1 MLVGLPARGK
11 SFLARKLQAYL
22 TWYGTHCKIFNVG
35 KYRREAYAQLQQQK
49 EQQQAD
55 ATDPDANSERVQ
67 TGACDASFF
76 DAENKEAAAL
86 REHVA
91 EVALQDMLLWLDVGL
106 EDDEED
112 EIGPTNSDEDGF
124 EEVGNSRHSTLDS
137 SHHTTVSARAG
148 IQRDNAWVR
157 DRIAIF
163 DATNST
169 EKRRQ
174 WLLEECTSPSKRK
187 NKATGLVFVESVCD
201 DLELLEQNFHFKV
214 SNSPDFKGMS
224 FEEAIEDLK
233 QRVSKYEAQ
242 YETMADDSQSYIK
255 VYNLSTKLLVNHI
268 YGRMSKII
276 VPALM
281 AWNISTRP
289 VFLCRPGE
297 TPYGVVTDLEDYVS
311 GTMHHQT
318 NDQHYQG
325 QQQQTNSTVMFDLST
340 TPMENSSEGR
350 RRRNSKSSRAF
361 SLGPSGKKFSDALLD
376 FLAKEGIDFLSKR
389 ASVADMRHTGTSISG
404 LAPVESLYR
413 SDGLG
418 GGAADH
424 HLHRSESHDDYHRSN
439 HPPFPLKIFT
449 STMPRARQTVE
460 WEECDFR
467 VEEFSNLNPL
477 DKGDFAGMELDDIK
491 RANPRWYEKL
501 ERDPFHTRCVY
512 LDTFCNCGTEN
523 TLTSIQNFLLQ
534 LDFPAASAIA
544 I

>member
-1 MLVGLPARGK
+1 MLVLVGLPARGK

-35 KYRREAYAQLQQQK
+35 KYRREAYAQLIQQK
-49 EQQQAD
+49 EQELQQQSVD
-55 ATDPDANSERVQ
+55 DQNPDANSKERLQ

-76 DAENKEAAAL
+76 DADNKEAAAL

-91 EVALQDMLLWLDVGL
+91 EVALRDMLRWLDTD
-106 EDDEED
+106 EDEE
-112 EIGPTNSDEDGF
+112 EDSEDAYD
-124 EEVGNSRHSTLDS
+124 EEVGTSRHSTIDS
-137 SHHTTVSARAG
+137 SHHSRMTSVSARAG
-148 IQRDNAWVR
+148 IQRDNTWVR

-169 EKRRQ
+169 AKRRQ
-174 WLLEECTSPSKRK
+174 WLLEECTSPEKRK

-201 DLELLEQNFHFKV
+201 DQELLDQNFHFKV
-214 SNSPDFKGMS
+214 TNSPDFKGMS
-224 FEEAIEDLK
+224 YEEAIEDLK
-233 QRVSKYEAQ
+233 NRVSKYEAQ

-297 TPYGVVTDLEDYVS
+297 TPYGVITDLEDYVS
-311 GTMHHQT
+311 NNQTQSTNQRQPPTHQ
-318 NDQHYQG
+318 N
-325 QQQQTNSTVMFDLST
+325 TNSSVMFDLST
-340 TPMENSSEGR
+340 TPMENSSEGGR
-350 RRRNSKSSRAF
+350 KGRNSKSLRAF
-361 SLGPSGKKFSDALLD
+361 SLGVSGKKFSDALLD
-376 FLAKEGIDFLSKR
+376 FLAREGLDFLSKR

-413 SDGLG
+413 TEGDNIDPILEQ
-418 GGAADH
+418 
-424 HLHRSESHDDYHRSN
+424 SESHDDYHRSR

-467 VEEFSNLNPL
+467 VEEISNLNPL
-477 DKGDFAGMELDDIK
+477 DKGDFAGMELEEIK
-491 RANPRWYEKL
+491 RINPRWYEKL
-501 ERDPFHTRCVY
+501 ERDPFHTRYV
-512 LDTFCNCGTEN
+512 
-523 TLTSIQNFLLQ
+523 
-534 LDFPAASAIA
+534 
-544 I
+544 